1 MIQRDGIIVVDK
13 ESGPSSFKVVERIK
27 NLLRVKRAGHA
38 GTLDPFASG
47 VLVVL
52 LNQGTKLSPFL
63 MSQDKVYQAALRL
76 GIETDTQDLTGRI
89 IRETPIGR
97 LTGEDIKRNTL
108 QFLGWVK
115 QVPPP
120 YSAVH
125 YRGKRAY
132 ELARSGSEADLKA
145 RDVRIDY
152 INILSVDLPT
162 VWIEVGCNAG
172 TYIRTVA
179 ADMGRSLGTGAHL
192 TFLRRIKSGPFL
204 VDNTSSVAQI
214 AQHLSNDTIDKLII
228 PLKDALKGMMEVDIP
243 PALARKI
250 RNGYRPGRDELRR
263 EDISSLY
270 FGDYLKVVMGNE
282 LVAVLKEGS
291 NGYEINRVFA

>member
-27 NLLRVKRAGHA
+27 NLVRVKRAGHA

-97 LTGEDIKRNTL
+97 LTGEDIKQNTL

-115 QVPPP
+115 QVPPL

-132 ELARSGSEADLKA
+132 ELARSGSEANLKA
-145 RDVRIDY
+145 RDVRIGY

-172 TYIRTVA
+172 TYIRTLA

-243 PALARKI
+243 SALARKI

>member
-97 LTGEDIKRNTL
+97 LTGEDIKQNTL

-132 ELARSGSEADLKA
+132 ELARSGSEANLKA
-145 RDVRIDY
+145 RDVRIGY

-172 TYIRTVA
+172 TYIRTLA

-250 RNGYRPGRDELRR
+250 RNGYRPGRDELRG

>member
-1 MIQRDGIIVVDK
+1 MIQRDGIIAVDK

-89 IRETPIGR
+89 IREAAIGR

-115 QVPPP
+115 QVPPA

-132 ELARSGSEADLKA
+132 ELARSGSEANLKA
-145 RDVRIDY
+145 RDVRIGY

-172 TYIRTVA
+172 TYIRTLA

-204 VDNTSSVAQI
+204 VDNTSSVTQI

>member
-27 NLLRVKRAGHA
+27 NLLRIKRAGHA

-89 IRETPIGR
+89 TGEKPVGR
-97 LTGEDIKRNTL
+97 VTGEDIKRNTL
-108 QFLGWVK
+108 QFLGSRE

-162 VWIEVGCNAG
+162 VWIEVGCSAG
-172 TYIRTVA
+172 TYIRKLA
-179 ADMGRSLGTGAHL
+179 ADIGRSLGTGAHL

-204 VDNTSSVAQI
+204 VDNAFTVTQI
-214 AQHLSNDTIDKLII
+214 AQHLSNDTIDELII

-243 PALARKI
+243 PPLARKI

-263 EDISSLY
+263 EEVPSLHC
-270 FGDYLKVVMGNE
+270 GDYLKVVMGDE

-291 NGYEINRVFA
+291 NRYEINRVFA

>member
-13 ESGPSSFKVVERIK
+13 ESGPSSFKVVERVK

-97 LTGEDIKRNTL
+97 LTGEDIKQNTL

-115 QVPPP
+115 QVPPA

-132 ELARSGSEADLKA
+132 ELARSGSEANLKA
-145 RDVRIDY
+145 RDVRIGY

-172 TYIRTVA
+172 TYIRTLA

>member
-13 ESGPSSFKVVERIK
+13 ESGPSSFKVVERVK

-97 LTGEDIKRNTL
+97 LTGEDIKQNTL

-115 QVPPP
+115 QVPPL

-132 ELARSGSEADLKA
+132 ELARSGSEANLKA
-145 RDVRIDY
+145 RDVRIGY

-172 TYIRTVA
+172 TYIRTLA

>member
-13 ESGPSSFKVVERIK
+13 ESGPSSFKVVERVK
-27 NLLRVKRAGHA
+27 NLLRIKRAGHA

-89 IRETPIGR
+89 IRETAIGSV
-97 LTGEDIKRNTL
+97 TGEDIKQNTL

-115 QVPPP
+115 QVPPA

-132 ELARSGSEADLKA
+132 ELARSGSEANLKA

-172 TYIRTVA
+172 TYIRTLA

>member
-204 VDNTSSVAQI
+204 VDNTSSVTQI

>member
-89 IRETPIGR
+89 TGEKPIGR
-97 LTGEDIKRNTL
+97 VTGEDIKRNTL
-108 QFLGWVK
+108 QFLGSRE

-162 VWIEVGCNAG
+162 VWIEVGCSAG
-172 TYIRTVA
+172 TYIRTLA

-204 VDNTSSVAQI
+204 VDNAFTVTQI
-214 AQHLSNDTIDKLII
+214 AQHLSNDTIDELII
-228 PLKDALKGMMEVDIP
+228 PLKDALKGMIEVDIP
-243 PALARKI
+243 PPLARKI

-263 EDISSLY
+263 EDISFLHC
-270 FGDYLKVVMGNE
+270 GDYLKVVMGDE
-282 LVAVLKEGS
+282 LVAVLTEGS

>member
-27 NLLRVKRAGHA
+27 NILRVKRAGHA

-52 LNQGTKLSPFL
+52 LNQGAKLSPFL

-89 IRETPIGR
+89 IGEKPIGGV
-97 LTGEDIKRNTL
+97 TGEDIKGNTL
-108 QFLGWVK
+108 QFLGSRE

-132 ELARSGSEADLKA
+132 ELARSGSEVDLKA

-162 VWIEVGCNAG
+162 VWIEVGCSAG
-172 TYIRTVA
+172 TYIRTLA

-204 VDNTSSVAQI
+204 VDNAFTVTQI
-214 AQHLSNDTIDKLII
+214 AQHLSNDTIEELII

-243 PALARKI
+243 PPLARKI

-263 EDISSLY
+263 EDIPSLHC
-270 FGDYLKVVMGNE
+270 GDYLKVVMGDE
-282 LVAVLKEGS
+282 LVAVLTEGS

>member
-204 VDNTSSVAQI
+204 VDNTSSMTQI

>member
-89 IRETPIGR
+89 TGEKPVGR
-97 LTGEDIKRNTL
+97 VTGEDIKRNTL
-108 QFLGWVK
+108 QFLGSRE

-162 VWIEVGCNAG
+162 VWIEVGCSAG
-172 TYIRTVA
+172 TYIRKLA
-179 ADMGRSLGTGAHL
+179 ADIGRSLGTGAHL

-204 VDNTSSVAQI
+204 VDNAFTVTQI
-214 AQHLSNDTIDKLII
+214 AQHLSNDTIDELII
-228 PLKDALKGMMEVDIP
+228 PLKDALKGMMEVHIP
-243 PALARKI
+243 PPLARKI

-263 EDISSLY
+263 EDISSLHC
-270 FGDYLKVVMGNE
+270 GDYLKVVMGDE
-282 LVAVLKEGS
+282 LVAVLTEGS

>member
-1 MIQRDGIIVVDK
+1 MIQRDGIIAVDK

-89 IRETPIGR
+89 IREAAIGR

-115 QVPPP
+115 QVPPA

-172 TYIRTVA
+172 TYIRTLA

>member
-27 NLLRVKRAGHA
+27 NLLMVKRAGHA

-89 IRETPIGR
+89 IRETSIGR
-97 LTGEDIKRNTL
+97 LTEEDIKQSTL

-172 TYIRTVA
+172 TYIRTLA
-179 ADMGRSLGTGAHL
+179 ADMGRSLGTGGHL

-204 VDNTSSVAQI
+204 VDNGLSVTQI

>member
-1 MIQRDGIIVVDK
+1 
-13 ESGPSSFKVVERIK
+13 
-27 NLLRVKRAGHA
+27 
-38 GTLDPFASG
+38 
-47 VLVVL
+47 
-52 LNQGTKLSPFL
+52 

-76 GIETDTQDLTGRI
+76 GQETDTQDLTGRI
-89 IRETPIGR
+89 IREKAIDM

-108 QFLGWVK
+108 QFLGRVK

-172 TYIRTVA
+172 TYIRTLA
-179 ADMGRSLGTGAHL
+179 ADMGSSLGTGAHL

-204 VDNTSSVAQI
+204 VDNASSVTQI
-214 AQHLSNDTIDKLII
+214 AQYLSNDTIDELII
-228 PLKDALKGMMEVDIP
+228 PLKDALKGMTEVDIP
-243 PALARKI
+243 AALARKI

-263 EDISSLY
+263 ENISSLY
-270 FGDYLKVVMGNE
+270 FGDYLKVVMGDE